1 MGEMLLE
8 EEERL
13 LPPPL
18 AEPLPLPALRPV
30 LLATAR
36 VATVCAVT
44 VTAAEAAAAAAGAG
58 AGVAVGW
65 SAAAG
70 VAVTGVAGV
79 EAALDAADLLAAEV
93 RVARDRGV
101 AMAVVG
107 CALKGS
113 LNVGRGPGQ
122 GREERSVP

>member
-1 MGEMLLE
+1 MLLE
-8 EEERL
+8 VEERL

-18 AEPLPLPALRPV
+18 ADPLPLSLPPALRPV

-44 VTAAEAAAAAAGAG
+44 VTAAEAAVVASAGSG
-58 AGVAVGW
+58 L
-65 SAAAG
+65 AAG
-70 VAVTGVAGV
+70 VAVAGVAGV
-79 EAALDAADLLAAEV
+79 VAGLDAADLLAAEV

-107 CALKGS
+107 CALRRS
-113 LNVGRGPGQ
+113 LKVGKKRKEAFANRRATSDQ
-122 GREERSVP
+122 